1 MKLEN
6 SKILVIGG
14 AGFIGSYV
22 VAELLKENVAE
33 VVVYDN
39 FARGKKEYLIESLKD
54 PRCKLFPIGG
64 DIREID
70 ILNKAREG
78 MDYVVSLAGMG

>member
-1 MKLEN
+1 MNIEN

-14 AGFIGSYV
+14 AGFIGSFV
-22 VAELLKENVAE
+22 VSELLKENVAE

-39 FARGKKEYLIESLKD
+39 FARGQRDYLTEQLKD
-54 PRCKLFPIGG
+54 PRCSIFPIGG

-70 ILNKAREG
+70 ILNAAMEG
-78 MDYVVSLAGMG
+78 KD